1 MTHPAD
7 DFITLDGGNGLKA
20 IFSPAGA
27 QLVALYIPTT
37 TGGPVQTVIGSS
49 GRLGAADGD
58 GWAGTIC
65 GRYANRIAGASFTLD
80 GTTYRLP
87 ANEGAKQ
94 LHGGVNGFGHLA
106 WRGEKAGGQVVFRL
120 DSPDGDMGYPGA
132 LSVTAAY
139 GLDGH
144 TLSLDMTATTNKPT
158 VINLTHH
165 VYWNLLGKGD
175 ILGHLMQIPASHYTP
190 VDADLIPVGP
200 LAEVA
205 GTRFDFREK
214 RPVAGPYD
222 HNFVLDA
229 GRGALHLGARAIE
242 SVTSRTL
249 EVWTTEPAIQLY
261 TGEHFTPAIK
271 APFSE
276 QLKNAG
282 FALEPQTFPNAPN
295 EPTYPSAVL
304 RPGETYHHRI
314 EWRFAGF

>member
-1 MTHPAD
+1 MTRPD
-7 DFITLDGGNGLKA
+7 DDYITLDGGNGLKA

-27 QLVALYIPTT
+27 QLVALYVPTSS
-37 TGGPVQTVIGSS
+37 GGQVQTVIGSP
-49 GRLGAADGD
+49 GRLNAPDGD

-65 GRYANRIAGASFTLD
+65 GRYANRIAGASFALD
-80 GTTYRLP
+80 GVTYHLP

-94 LHGGVNGFGHLA
+94 LHGGANGFGHLA
-106 WRGEKAGGQVVFRL
+106 WKAEEVDGRVVFRL
-120 DSPDGDMGYPGA
+120 DSPDGDMGFPGA
-132 LSVTAAY
+132 LTVTAAY
-139 GLDGH
+139 ALDGH
-144 TLSLDMTATTNKPT
+144 TLSLDMTATTTKPT

-175 ILGHLMQIPASHYTP
+175 ILGHLMQIPASRYTP
-190 VDADLIPVGP
+190 VNADLIPVGP

-214 RPVAGPYD
+214 RPIAGAYD
-222 HNFVLDA
+222 HNFALDA

-242 SVTSRTL
+242 PVTGRTL
-249 EVWTTEPAIQLY
+249 EVWTTEPGMQLY

-282 FALEPQTFPNAPN
+282 FALEPQTYPNAPN
-295 EPTYPSAVL
+295 EPSYPSSVL

-314 EWRFAGF
+314 EWRFSGF

>member
-1 MTHPAD
+1 MTHPVD
-7 DFITLDGGNGLKA
+7 NLITLDGGDGLKA

-27 QLVALYIPTT
+27 QLVALYVPTKS
-37 TGGPVQTVIGSS
+37 GGPVQTVIGSS
-49 GRLGAADGD
+49 GRLNAPDGD
-58 GWAGTIC
+58 GWAGAIC
-65 GRYANRIAGASFTLD
+65 GRFANRIAGASFTLD
-80 GTTYRLP
+80 GVTYRLP
-87 ANEGAKQ
+87 ANEGSKQ
-94 LHGGVNGFGHLA
+94 LHGGAEGFGHLT
-106 WRGEKAGGQVVFRL
+106 WKEEKTGGEVIFHL

-132 LSVTAAY
+132 LAVKAAY
-139 GLDGH
+139 GLKGH
-144 TLSLDMTATTNKPT
+144 TLYLEMTATTTKPT

-175 ILGHLMQIPASHYTP
+175 ILGHLLQIPASHYTP
-190 VDADLIPVGP
+190 VNAELIPVGP
-200 LAEVA
+200 LAEVV

-214 RPVAGPYD
+214 RPIAGPYD

-242 SVTSRTL
+242 PLTGRTL

-295 EPTYPSAVL
+295 EPSYPSSVL
-304 RPGETYHHRI
+304 RPGETYRHRI
-314 EWRFAGF
+314 EWRFSGF

>member
-1 MTHPAD
+1 MTRPD
-7 DFITLDGGNGLKA
+7 DDYITLDGGNGLKA

-27 QLVALYIPTT
+27 QLVALYVPTSS
-37 TGGPVQTVIGSS
+37 GGPVQTVIGSP
-49 GRLGAADGD
+49 GRLNAPYGD

-65 GRYANRIAGASFTLD
+65 GRYANRIAGASFALD
-80 GTTYRLP
+80 GITYHLP

-94 LHGGVNGFGHLA
+94 LHGGANGFGHLT
-106 WRGEKAGGQVVFRL
+106 WKGEKAGGKVVFRL
-120 DSPDGDMGYPGA
+120 DSPDGDMGFPGA
-132 LSVTAAY
+132 LTVTAAY
-139 GLDGH
+139 ALDGH
-144 TLSLDMTATTNKPT
+144 TLSLDMTATTTKPT

-175 ILGHLMQIPASHYTP
+175 ILGHLMQIPASRYTP
-190 VDADLIPVGP
+190 VNADLIPVGP

-214 RPVAGPYD
+214 RPIAGAYD
-222 HNFVLDA
+222 HNFALDA

-242 SVTSRTL
+242 PVTGRTL
-249 EVWTTEPAIQLY
+249 EVWTTEPGMQLY

-282 FALEPQTFPNAPN
+282 FALEPQTYPNAPN
-295 EPTYPSAVL
+295 EPSYPSSVL

-314 EWRFAGF
+314 EWRFSGF

>member
-1 MTHPAD
+1 MTHPVED
-7 DFITLDGGNGLKA
+7 YITLDGGDGLKA
-20 IFSPAGA
+20 VFSPAGA
-27 QLVALYIPTT
+27 QLVALYVPAKS
-37 TGGPVQTVIGSS
+37 GGPVQTVIGSS
-49 GRLGAADGD
+49 GRLKAPDGD
-58 GWAGTIC
+58 GWAGAIC
-65 GRYANRIAGASFTLD
+65 GRFANRIAGASFTLD
-80 GTTYRLP
+80 GVTYRLP
-87 ANEGAKQ
+87 TNEGTKQ
-94 LHGGVNGFGHLA
+94 LHGGDDGFGHLA
-106 WRGEKAGGQVVFRL
+106 WKAEKTGGEVVFHL

-132 LSVTAAY
+132 LAVKAAY
-139 GLDGH
+139 GLNGH
-144 TLSLDMTATTNKPT
+144 TLYLEMTATTTKPT
-158 VINLTHH
+158 VVNLTHH

-175 ILGHLMQIPASHYTP
+175 ILGHFLQIPASRYTP
-190 VDADLIPVGP
+190 VNADLIPVGP

-214 RPVAGPYD
+214 RPIAGPYD

-242 SVTSRTL
+242 PLTGRTL

-295 EPTYPSAVL
+295 EPSYPSSVL
-304 RPGETYHHRI
+304 RPGETYRHRI
-314 EWRFAGF
+314 EWRFSGF

>member
-1 MTHPAD
+1 MTHPVEEY
-7 DFITLDGGNGLKA
+7 ITLDGGDGLKA

-27 QLVALYIPTT
+27 QLVALYIPTRS
-37 TGGPVQTVIGSS
+37 GGPVQTVIGSS
-49 GRLGAADGD
+49 GRLNAPDGD
-58 GWAGTIC
+58 SWAGTIC

-80 GTTYRLP
+80 GVIYRLP
-87 ANEGAKQ
+87 ANEGTKQ
-94 LHGGVNGFGHLA
+94 LHGGANGFGHLT
-106 WRGEKAGGQVVFRL
+106 WKGEKAAKQVVFHL

-132 LSVTAAY
+132 LAVTAAY

-144 TLSLDMTATTNKPT
+144 TLSLEITATTTKPT
-158 VINLTHH
+158 VVNLTHH

-175 ILGHLMQIPASHYTP
+175 ILGHLMQIPASRYTP
-190 VDADLIPVGP
+190 VNADLIPVGP
-200 LAEVA
+200 LAEVV

-214 RPVAGPYD
+214 RPIAGPYD

-229 GRGALHLGARAIE
+229 GRGDLHLGARAIE
-242 SVTSRTL
+242 PLTGRTL

-295 EPTYPSAVL
+295 EPSYPSSVL
-304 RPGETYHHRI
+304 RPGEAYRHRI
-314 EWRFAGF
+314 EWRFSGF

>member
-1 MTHPAD
+1 MTHPVENY
-7 DFITLDGGNGLKA
+7 ITLDGGEGLKA

-27 QLVALYIPTT
+27 QLVALYIPTK

-49 GRLGAADGD
+49 GRLNAPDGD
-58 GWAGTIC
+58 GWAGAIC
-65 GRYANRIAGASFTLD
+65 GRFANRIAGASFTLD
-80 GTTYRLP
+80 GVTYRLP

-94 LHGGVNGFGHLA
+94 LHGGASGFGHLA
-106 WRGEKAGGQVVFRL
+106 WKEEKTGGEVVFHL

-132 LSVTAAY
+132 LAVKAAY
-139 GLDGH
+139 GFKGH
-144 TLSLDMTATTNKPT
+144 TLYLEMTATTTKPT
-158 VINLTHH
+158 VVNLTHH

-175 ILGHLMQIPASHYTP
+175 ILGHLLQIPASRYTP
-190 VDADLIPVGP
+190 VNADLIPVGP

-205 GTRFDFREK
+205 GTRFDFRDK
-214 RPVAGPYD
+214 RPIAGPYD

-229 GRGALHLGARAIE
+229 GRGDLHLGARAIE
-242 SVTSRTL
+242 PLTGRTL

-295 EPTYPSAVL
+295 EPSYPSSVL
-304 RPGETYHHRI
+304 RPGETYRHRI
-314 EWRFAGF
+314 EWRFSGF

>member
-1 MTHPAD
+1 MTHPVED
-7 DFITLDGGNGLKA
+7 YITLDGGNGLKA
-20 IFSPAGA
+20 VFSPAGA
-27 QLVALYIPTT
+27 QLVALYIPTS
-37 TGGPVQTVIGSS
+37 TGGPVQTVIGSP
-49 GRLGAADGD
+49 GRLNAPDGD

-65 GRYANRIAGASFTLD
+65 GRFANRIANASFALD
-80 GTTYRLP
+80 GVTHRLP

-94 LHGGVNGFGHLA
+94 LHGGANGFGHLV
-106 WRGEKAGGQVVFRL
+106 WKQEKTAKQVVFHL

-132 LSVTAAY
+132 LAVSAAY
-139 GLDGH
+139 GFEGH
-144 TLSLDMTATTNKPT
+144 TLYLDLTATTTKPT

-175 ILGHLMQIPASHYTP
+175 ILGHVLQIPANRYTP

-200 LAEVA
+200 LADVV
-205 GTRFDFREK
+205 GTRFDFRDK
-214 RPVAGPYD
+214 RPIAGSYD
-222 HNFVLDA
+222 NNFVLDA

-242 SVTSRTL
+242 PTTGRTL

-261 TGEHFTPAIK
+261 TGDHFTPAIK

-295 EPTYPSAVL
+295 EPSYPNSVL

-314 EWRFAGF
+314 EWRFSGF

>member
-7 DFITLDGGNGLKA
+7 DFITLDGGDGLKA
-20 IFSPAGA
+20 VFSPAGA
-27 QLVALYIPTT
+27 QLVALYIPTKSA
-37 TGGPVQTVIGSS
+37 GPVQTVIGSS
-49 GRLGAADGD
+49 GRLNAADGD

-80 GTTYRLP
+80 GTTYHLP

-94 LHGGVNGFGHLA
+94 LHGGAHGFGHLA
-106 WRGEKAGGQVVFRL
+106 WKGEKAGGQVVFRL

-144 TLSLDMTATTNKPT
+144 TLSLEMTATTTKPT

-175 ILGHLMQIPASHYTP
+175 ILGHLMQIPAGHYTP

-214 RPVAGPYD
+214 RPIAGPYD
-222 HNFVLDA
+222 HNFVLDT

-242 SVTSRTL
+242 PVTGRRL

-276 QLKNAG
+276 LLKNAG

-295 EPTYPSAVL
+295 EPAYPSAVL
-304 RPGETYHHRI
+304 RPGETYRHRI
-314 EWRFAGF
+314 EWRFSGF